1 MQIYLHQNMQPGKIM
16 PSTTL
21 SLEHVEIA
29 EGLLL
34 DYLISSHQHEPLSRH
49 SALEEL
55 VILARGFTF

>member
-1 MQIYLHQNMQPGKIM
+1 M